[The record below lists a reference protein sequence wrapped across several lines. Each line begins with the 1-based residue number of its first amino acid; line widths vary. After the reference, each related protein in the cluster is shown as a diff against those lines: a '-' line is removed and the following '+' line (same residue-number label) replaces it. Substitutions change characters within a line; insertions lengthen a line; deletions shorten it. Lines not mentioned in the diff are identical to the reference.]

1 MTHRVAVLDKELCQP
16 KKCGLECI
24 KYCPV
29 NKSGADCIVL
39 NEEIKKAQIDE
50 DICNGCGI
58 CVKVCPFDA
67 ITIINLASELA
78 TDKVHQYGINS
89 FRLYKLPTPR
99 KGEVVGLLGRN
110 GMGKSTVVNILS
122 GNLKLNLG
130 NYNEPPD
137 WDDILKYYSGTE
149 LKSHFE
155 KIKDNQIKASI
166 KPQQVY
172 NVAKAFDGT
181 TKELLE
187 KYDERGVSRDL
198 VKELGLQNS
207 LENHLKELSGGELQ
221 RLAVAVA
228 TSKEADFYFFDEPSS
243 YNDVFQRTNVA
254 RVIHSLTKI
263 GKSVMVV
270 EHDLTLLD
278 YLSDYVDVLYGEPA
292 VYGIVSNILST
303 KVGINTFLD
312 GYLANENVRFRDKKF
327 TFDASSSTT
336 EQFQQGEEIISYPL
350 LEKKFPSFSVS
361 IEPGKVRKGEVL
373 GIMGANALGKTT
385 MMKMIAGVE
394 KPDSGEIDKK
404 VKIAYK
410 PQYLTNDVDVEVISV
425 LDNANEIPIMGSI
438 EEEQI
443 VEPLKIKK
451 LYNKSVKNL
460 SGGELQKVAVVSCLL
475 QKADVYAL
483 DEPSAFMD
491 VEDRIA
497 IAKFIQKFVRSYGKS
512 AIIIDHDLLL
522 MDLISDSMVIFEGT
536 SGVEGHATSPLSK
549 TKAMNQFLKS
559 LEITFRR
566 DEKTLRPRVNKDA
579 SRLDKQQ
586 KDSGNYYYKN

>member
-1 MTHRVAVLDKELCQP
+1 MLP
-16 KKCGLECI
+16 K
-24 KYCPV
+24 
-29 NKSGADCIVL
+29 
-39 NEEIKKAQIDE
+39 
-50 DICNGCGI
+50 
-58 CVKVCPFDA
+58 
-67 ITIINLASELA
+67 
-78 TDKVHQYGINS
+78 
-89 FRLYKLPTPR
+89 
-99 KGEVVGLLGRN
+99 
-110 GMGKSTVVNILS
+110 
-122 GNLKLNLG
+122 
-130 NYNEPPD
+130 
-137 WDDILKYYSGTE
+137 
-149 LKSHFE
+149 
-155 KIKDNQIKASI
+155 
-166 KPQQVY
+166 
-172 NVAKAFDGT
+172 
-181 TKELLE
+181 
-187 KYDERGVSRDL
+187 
-198 VKELGLQNS
+198 
-207 LENHLKELSGGELQ
+207 ENHLKELSGGELQ

-292 VYGIVSNILST
+292 AYGIVSNILST

-361 IEPGKVRKGEVL
+361 IESGKVRKGEVL

-410 PQYLTNDVDVEVISV
+410 PQYLTSDVDVEVISV
-425 LDNANEIPIMGSI
+425 LDKANEIPIMGSI

-566 DEKTLRPRVNKDA
+566 DEKTHRPRVNKDA

-586 KDSGNYYYKN
+586 KDSGNYYYKS